1 MINKISPKKVPQKK
15 PSNEWMNEWMKSGV
29 ISKKTGRLRLED
41 GPTAESWTEYR
52 SQKAKN
58 RLKLEKIVLPM
69 STVFGM
75 KSKKSFLG
83 K

>member
-1 MINKISPKKVPQKK
+1 MNCQSM
-15 PSNEWMNEWMKSGV
+15 NEWMNEWMNEKCV
-29 ISKKTGRLRLED
+29 ISKKTRRLRLED